1 MIKKLLQRVVAL
13 MGATLM
19 LSIVGTAMAAPNL
32 VEQRQRVS
40 LDGEWQ
46 IIVDPLG
53 LGDSSPFGGDIP
65 ERGYFLNPPRG
76 PQNLVEFS
84 FDNSQTLTVPGDWN
98 SQKAELFFYDRT
110 VWYHRM
116 ITSAGTGDGMGDGT
130 GDGRKFLHFGAVN
143 YRAKVWID
151 GAFVGAHE
159 GGFTPFAF
167 DVTDALS
174 APGDHSLVVKVD
186 NLHGTHTIPTRWADW
201 LHFGGITRSVSLVS
215 VPAAHIEDFTVSLK
229 DHQTKQGVIKI
240 DVTGV
245 TSRTD
250 ITVAIP
256 ALNIQRQVQ
265 TDSSGALYLQLDLS
279 DATLWSPQN
288 PQLYDVIVTLGDD
301 EVSDRVGFRTVET
314 RGTDILLNGEPIFLK
329 GVAMHEESIL
339 HEGRSH
345 GPADAKA
352 MLMLAKELGANFIRL
367 AHYPHDAAT
376 TRLADELGL
385 LIWSE
390 VPVYWQIAFE
400 DEAVLAKAKTMIGEM
415 IRRDANRA
423 SVVIWSIANET
434 PESDERLA
442 FLEALADEVRRLDNT
457 RLVSAALLTGR
468 KELEAIGYA
477 VVSRALN
484 DPQVSDKTKQAL
496 ADEIGFF
503 PSAIARAA
511 AWLGNV
517 GPAAAPDMRSE
528 DPLGEFV
535 DVVAIN
541 EYFGWYYAA
550 FIPLIVPLPE
560 ADARRIIFDMMDEVV
575 IGTKFDKPLI
585 ISEFGAGAKAGYT
598 DPTAPIWSED
608 YQAKVYDMQLQ
619 MLERSDQLAGISPWV
634 LRDFRSYMRPLNS
647 IQDYYNRKG
656 LVSETGQ
663 KKKAF
668 FILQQYYQNRE

>member
-1 MIKKLLQRVVAL
+1 MKSHLIMRLCWGVVMAV
-13 MGATLM
+13 TI
-19 LSIVGTAMAAPNL
+19 LSSGIAVAVPNL

-40 LDGEWQ
+40 LNGDWQ

-76 PQNLVEFS
+76 PQNLVEFA
-84 FDNSQTLTVPGDWN
+84 FDDSQTLAVPGDWN

-110 VWYHRM
+110 VWYRRV
-116 ITSAGTGDGMGDGT
+116 IDSDGAQE
-130 GDGRKFLHFGAVN
+130 GRQFLHFGAVS

-151 GAFVGAHE
+151 GKFIGEHE

-167 DVTDALS
+167 DVTEALS
-174 APGDHSLVVKVD
+174 KPGEHSLVVKVD

-201 LHFGGITRSVSLVS
+201 LHFGGITRSVSLVT
-215 VPAAHIEDFTVSLK
+215 VPEAYIENFVIYLK
-229 DHQTKQGVIKI
+229 DYETKQARVRIDMAGV
-240 DVTGV
+240 
-245 TSRTD
+245 SARTD
-250 ITVAIP
+250 VNVTIP
-256 ALNIQRQVQ
+256 ALGIDRTVQ
-265 TDSSGALYLQLDLS
+265 TDSSGALYMNLDVS
-279 DATLWSPQN
+279 DAVLWSPDT
-288 PQLYDVIVTLGDD
+288 PQLYDVIVSMGSD

-314 RGTDILLNGEPIFLK
+314 RGTEILLNGSPVFLK

-339 HEGRSH
+339 QEGRSQ
-345 GPADAKA
+345 GPEDAKA
-352 MLMLAKELGANFIRL
+352 MLGLAKELGANFVRL

-385 LIWSE
+385 MIWSE

-400 DEAVLAKAKTMIGEM
+400 DEAVLEKAKHMIGEM
-415 IRRDANRA
+415 VHRDANRA
-423 SVVIWSIANET
+423 SIVIWSIANET
-434 PESDERLA
+434 PESEERLE
-442 FLEALADEVRRLDNT
+442 FLEALADEVRRLDDT

-484 DPQVSDKTKQAL
+484 DPLVSDETKQAL
-496 ADEIGFF
+496 AEEIGFF
-503 PSAIARAA
+503 PSAIAKAA
-511 AWLGNV
+511 AWLGNI
-517 GPAAAPDMRSE
+517 GPASAPDMRSE

-560 ADARRIIFDMMDEVV
+560 ADARRIIFDMMDEVT
-575 IGTKFDKPLI
+575 IGTVFDKPLI
-585 ISEFGAGAKAGYT
+585 ISEFGAGAKAGYS
-598 DPTAPIWSED
+598 DPEAPIWSED
-608 YQAKVYDMQLQ
+608 YQVKVYERQLS
-619 MLERSDQLAGISPWV
+619 MLERSAQLAGMSPWV
-634 LRDFRSYMRPLNS
+634 LRDFRSYMRPLNGV
-647 IQDYYNRKG
+647 QDYYNRKG

-668 FILQQYYQNRE
+668 FVLQQHYQNMK